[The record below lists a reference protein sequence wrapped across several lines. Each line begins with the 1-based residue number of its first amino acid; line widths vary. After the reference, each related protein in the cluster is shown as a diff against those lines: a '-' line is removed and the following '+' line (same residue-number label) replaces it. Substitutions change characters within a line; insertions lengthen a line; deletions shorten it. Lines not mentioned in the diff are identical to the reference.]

1 MIPDAVVDVRVIRL
15 EVGRIDQ
22 VLVLHTVALGEEE
35 DLLRGRRLRA
45 RRPENPSVHGIEED
59 LTVLV
64 RVHPR
69 RGGVVRVVR
78 IARSGHLGRRIGRV
92 VVLRRIV
99 VSEIGSTE
107 VQSMRRRLLC
117 VISGSRARKDLH
129 LVAERF
135 PHQRCAR
142 WGPGRLTVDT
152 AGVRN
157 IAIERRAGRLCG
169 PRGGDE
175 LVPGENGSLR
185 ERGGW
190 CRNRR
195 VRGKCR
201 ESRWWDGDG
210 GLRSRRQPPRGK
222 RRVGRGRCRCRCGLF
237 LLLSGARQN
246 DENERDHE
254 SDDKTQTSV
263 ARHLPLLHWIRLR

>member
-1 MIPDAVVDVRVIRL
+1 M
-15 EVGRIDQ
+15 GW
-22 VLVLHTVALGEEE
+22 
-35 DLLRGRRLRA
+35 
-45 RRPENPSVHGIEED
+45 
-59 LTVLV
+59 
-64 RVHPR
+64 
-69 RGGVVRVVR
+69 
-78 IARSGHLGRRIGRV
+78 
-92 VVLRRIV
+92 
-99 VSEIGSTE
+99 
-107 VQSMRRRLLC
+107 RLLC
-117 VISGSRARKDLH
+117 VISGSRAREDLH

-142 WGPGRLTVDT
+142 WRPGRLTVDT

-157 IAIERRAGRLCG
+157 IAIEGRAGRLCG

-175 LVPGENGSLR
+175 LVPCEYGSLR

-210 GLRSRRQPPRGK
+210 GLRSRRQSPRGK
-222 RRVGRGRCRCRCGLF
+222 RGVGRGRCRCRGGLALLLF
-237 LLLSGARQN
+237 LTRQN
-246 DENERDHE
+246 DENERHGE

-263 ARHLPLLHWIRLR
+263 ARHLPSFIGSISVECLDRRTASDWFPYGAKTTGPALPPARWINLTLGVGLALF